1 METEKQK
8 RTRWVHVKAT
18 PDEHAHWQ
26 AQAQAR
32 GQTLADLVRQSLDA
46 RLVGRT
52 PRRRRRA
59 AAAEADPALLA
70 ALARVGNNLNQIAKW
85 ANTYKDEAEAVQ
97 VLAHLVSI
105 EHTLFSYRPGVSGA
119 EPLTEGG

>member
-26 AQAQAR
+26 ALAQAR

-46 RLVGRT
+46 RPVGRP

-59 AAAEADPALLA
+59 VADADPALLA
-70 ALARVGNNLNQIAKW
+70 ALARAGNNLNQIARW

-105 EHTLFSYRPGVSGA
+105 EHTLFSYRPGSGA
-119 EPLTEGG
+119 EPLAEGG